1 LNDLVV
7 RETNNIMIKRTILGL
22 VAVLTVHVV
31 SAQYDQQARNILD
44 AMSKKYKAISSF
56 TSSIDYTMVNKADGV
71 SDTFKGEIA
80 IKGDMYSLK
89 MGGQEVIN
97 NGKTVWT
104 YLPDDN
110 EVNIDNHNPE
120 EGDITPSTI
129 YTIYQ
134 KGYKYILLTPITM
147 GGVKYDV
154 IDLISNNSEAQFYKI
169 RLEIAQID
177 KTLGKF
183 TMYDNEGSE
192 YSYTITNFNASVNLK
207 DTDFVFDVSK
217 HKDVEVIDL
226 R

>member
-1 LNDLVV
+1 
-7 RETNNIMIKRTILGL
+7 MIKKTILGVIAVFTVN
-22 VAVLTVHVV
+22 VA
-31 SAQYDQQARNILD
+31 SAQYNQQAKAILD
-44 AMSKKYKAISSF
+44 AMSKKYKAIPSF

-71 SDTFKGEIA
+71 SDTFEGEIA

-97 NGKTVWT
+97 NGVTVWT

-110 EVNIDNHNPE
+110 EVNIDNHSPE
-120 EGDITPSTI
+120 AGDITPSTI

-134 KGYKYILLTPITM
+134 KGYKYILLTPVTT
-147 GGVKYDV
+147 GGIKYDI
-154 IDLISNNSEAQFYKI
+154 IDLISNNTDAQFYKI
-169 RLEIAQID
+169 RLEIAQKD

-192 YSYTITNFNASVNLK
+192 YSYTITNFNANVNLK
-207 DTDFVFDVSK
+207 DTDFVFDLSK
-217 HKDVEVIDL
+217 YKGVEVIDL

>member
-1 LNDLVV
+1 MVNKNKMTRKLIFGMLAFLSV
-7 RETNNIMIKRTILGL
+7 NIAL
-22 VAVLTVHVV
+22 
-31 SAQYDQQARNILD
+31 AQYDQQAKAVLD
-44 AMSKKYKAISSF
+44 AMSAKYKAIPSF
-56 TSSIDYTMVNKADGV
+56 KATIDYTMVNEADGV
-71 SDTFKGEIA
+71 NDTFKGTIA
-80 IKGDMYSLK
+80 VKGDMYSLN

-110 EVNIDNHNPE
+110 EVNIDNHNAE
-120 EGDITPSTI
+120 AGDITPSTI

-134 KGYKYILLTPITM
+134 KGYKYIMLTPSTVN
-147 GGVKYDV
+147 GKKYDV
-154 IDLISNNSEAQFYKI
+154 IDLISDNKDAQFYKI
-169 RLEIAQID
+169 RLEIAQGD

-192 YSYTITNFNASVNLK
+192 YSYTISNFNSSVNLK
-207 DTDFVFDVSK
+207 DTDFEFDLSK